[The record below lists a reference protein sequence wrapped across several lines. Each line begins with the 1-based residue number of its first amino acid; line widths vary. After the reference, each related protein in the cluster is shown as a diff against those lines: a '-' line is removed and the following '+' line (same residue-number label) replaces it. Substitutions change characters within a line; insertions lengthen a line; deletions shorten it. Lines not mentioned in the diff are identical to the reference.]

1 MRKQQEVNRIDTVGY
16 KNTKEKNTLAIYFN
30 QEKKTRRRGKII
42 FSSKTEEIM
51 VLIR

>member
-30 QEKKTRRRGKII
+30 QGKKTAEEEKS
-42 FSSKTEEIM
+42 FSHQK
-51 VLIR
+51 LRKLWY